1 MKDPA
6 ILFYTSDFL
15 TGTMTMT
22 FEDRGKFI
30 YLLCTMHQHGRLSE
44 ETIRLLVGSIS
55 DNLKKKFRI
64 DETELWYNE
73 RLELETTKRAKF
85 TESRRNNGN
94 KGGRPKIN
102 NPINNLVVKHKDNL
116 MGNENEN
123 ENENRIKNKRKLKKP
138 SIEEFTSYF
147 VSRGSTEQQGKHWF
161 DYYDVADWH
170 DTNGKPVINWKQKVL
185 PKIES
190 FLKTKTDERKSNG
203 QVHIE
208 RHSQQLDWAKQWDI
222 ELGFDVPEGKANK

>member
-22 FEDRGKFI
+22 FEERGKFI
-30 YLLCTMHQHGRLSE
+30 YLLSTMHQHGRLSE

-64 DETELWYNE
+64 DENGLWYNE
-73 RLELETTKRAKF
+73 RLELESTKRAKF

-94 KGGRPKIN
+94 KGGRPKIID
-102 NPINNLVVKHKDNL
+102 INNNLMVNHKDNL

-123 ENENRIKNKRKLKKP
+123 DNENRIKSKRKLKKP
-138 SIEEFTSYF
+138 SIEEFTNYF
-147 VSRGSTEQQGKHWF
+147 ISKGSTEQQGKHWY

-190 FLKTKTDERKSNG
+190 FLKTKSDGRKTNG
-203 QVHIE
+203 KIYID
-208 RHSQQLDWAKQWDI
+208 RHKEQLSWAKQWDI
-222 ELGFDVPEGKANK
+222 QLGLDVPESKTN

>member
-22 FEDRGKFI
+22 FEERGKFI
-30 YLLCTMHQHGRLSE
+30 YLLSTMHQHGRLSE

-64 DETELWYNE
+64 DENGLWYNE
-73 RLELETTKRAKF
+73 RLELESTKRAKF

-94 KGGRPKIN
+94 KGGRPKI
-102 NPINNLVVKHKDNL
+102 IDITNNLMVNHKDNL

-123 ENENRIKNKRKLKKP
+123 DNENRIKSKRKLKKP
-138 SIEEFTSYF
+138 LSLSHLSIVNS
-147 VSRGSTEQQGKHWF
+147 S
-161 DYYDVADWH
+161 
-170 DTNGKPVINWKQKVL
+170 
-185 PKIES
+185 
-190 FLKTKTDERKSNG
+190 KTWY
-203 QVHIE
+203 E
-208 RHSQQLDWAKQWDI
+208 RHFQAYLENPQNQKRYKQSLDIFSAYLCRSI
-222 ELGFDVPEGKANK
+222 RYSI